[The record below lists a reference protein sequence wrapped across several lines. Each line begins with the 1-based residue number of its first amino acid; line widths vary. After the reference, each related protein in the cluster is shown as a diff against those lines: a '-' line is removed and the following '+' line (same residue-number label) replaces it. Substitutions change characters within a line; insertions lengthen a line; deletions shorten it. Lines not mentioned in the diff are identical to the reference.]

1 MELII
6 VLEAFDQMYT
16 LIFIFIFKYHFIKDL
31 NRISSFVKEKWNQE
45 LENKELALK
54 GWNYGETE
62 FEGCVYFKT

>member
-1 MELII
+1 
-6 VLEAFDQMYT
+6 
-16 LIFIFIFKYHFIKDL
+16 
-31 NRISSFVKEKWNQE
+31 